1 MKHLLLLLKIL
12 FFVIFVNKLYSQNNS
27 VDSNVKSQ
35 QNKKIELSEEDKKL
49 KKIIEDVNSKNNSKE
64 PTIYGTNSS
73 SIDES
78 GVNFKN
84 YKGKDYSEVAK
95 AKNWS
100 PFAVPDNIEEQ
111 YEEYYREKMIKNI
124 LLISLGI
131 FLIITTTVIFIKKR
145 KNIKS
150 DKSLSEAESSL
161 KEKIRQ
167 INVAYENGVLTKQEF
182 DEKIKKLTE

>member
-27 VDSNVKSQ
+27 VDSKVKSQ